1 MKIKEINV
9 NDYLTKSN
17 LPASDYV
24 INPYVGCSHGCRYCY
39 ASFMK
44 RFTGHQE
51 NWGDFVDIKKCN
63 KKINLRKISGKN
75 VFLSSVTDC
84 YNEFE
89 ERYLITRKIL
99 EQLVD
104 SDCYLSISTKSS
116 LILRDTDLL
125 KQIKNLTVSMS
136 INTLDESFKND
147 MDKASSIKSRLNTL
161 EELHENGI
169 YTVLF
174 MSPIFPYITQW
185 KEIIEI
191 SKEYVD
197 EYWFENLNLRGSYKK
212 DILDYI
218 KENYNG
224 VYPKY
229 IEIYDKKNNE
239 YWEVLANEIN
249 SYCEANNIKYVNYFY
264 HKKLVEK
271 RKRAKKMD
279 NIKEFL
285 IESKKQTYANEKVE
299 KVSSSRYGSKD
310 YEYKKDNMIYHD
322 TYFGGTNFIGE
333 EVVYLDN
340 EIYWAMNY
348 YGITFDETL
357 GEEAIDSTLRP
368 ALMLVGE
375 DNNVI
380 PIRGPKEFI
389 NGEYKYTFEVE
400 GDLDY
405 FSGTEII
412 YKNDKKIYELKC
424 NGGLIK

>member
-1 MKIKEINV
+1 MEIKEIYV

-44 RFTGHQE
+44 RFTGHKE
-51 NWGDFVDIKKCN
+51 NWGDFIDIKKCN

-84 YNEFE
+84 YNELE
-89 ERYLITRKIL
+89 EKFLITRGIL
-99 EQLVD
+99 EQLII

-116 LILRDTDLL
+116 LILRDIDLL

-136 INTLDESFKND
+136 INTLDENFKND

-161 EELHENGI
+161 KELHKNGI

-218 KENYNG
+218 KENYNE
-224 VYPKY
+224 VYPIY
-229 IEIYDKKNNE
+229 IEIYDKKNNK
-239 YWEVLANEIN
+239 YWEALANEIN
-249 SYCEANNIKYVNYFY
+249 SYCEANNIKYVNYFC
-264 HKKLVEK
+264 HKGLV
-271 RKRAKKMD
+271 KKK
-279 NIKEFL
+279 KE
-285 IESKKQTYANEKVE
+285 SVK
-299 KVSSSRYGSKD
+299 
-310 YEYKKDNMIYHD
+310 
-322 TYFGGTNFIGE
+322 
-333 EVVYLDN
+333 
-340 EIYWAMNY
+340 
-348 YGITFDETL
+348 
-357 GEEAIDSTLRP
+357 
-368 ALMLVGE
+368 
-375 DNNVI
+375 
-380 PIRGPKEFI
+380 
-389 NGEYKYTFEVE
+389 NG
-400 GDLDY
+400 
-405 FSGTEII
+405 
-412 YKNDKKIYELKC
+412 
-424 NGGLIK
+424 